1 MCAYTTYRHTAWSI
15 RRPWRIEYAFTVG
28 LAALH
33 ARTPPP
39 RMEGGAPRGCGGPNR
54 ARAWGAWV
62 VMHSW
67 LAYNARRTRSGAQR
81 PPYRGGRRPSRRLR
95 RRQGRRC
102 ARCVRVLGCAGSIRR
117 CCVETRTH
125 RRACRPW
132 RHGAAPS
139 ARDAGGCAAWHH
151 TPDSAARLCVC
162 GLVRPHKPVAPTAP
176 LYVRGVRSPPPP
188 DDAIAGG
195 RSMGRCSIRA
205 LLQFVRRA
213 SPDRTLDQESR
224 KG

>member
-1 MCAYTTYRHTAWSI
+1 MVHPTSLAHRIRFHRGSRRSARPNAATSHGGRCAPRLRWAQPSTRMGRVGGDALVVSVQ
-15 RRPWRIEYAFTVG
+15 RASYAKRCSA
-28 LAALH
+28 AAL
-33 ARTPPP
+33 P
-39 RMEGGAPRGCGGPNR
+39 RRF
-54 ARAWGAWV
+54 
-62 VMHSW
+62 S
-67 LAYNARRTRSGAQR
+67 
-81 PPYRGGRRPSRRLR
+81 GRRPSRRLR

-162 GLVRPHKPVAPTAP
+162 GLVRPHRPVAPTAP